1 MEVIYIFVVAFFIWL
16 IFKPKSDVGK
26 VRVNTKYNK
35 KEAGPRKETVTVL
48 RSSSA
53 EKKSDEQN
61 KVDTGACDE
70 NDKENIQLT
79 RNNLSRISS
88 KKKASIDSA
97 KNSDKAKIA
106 EEKEIDVRD
115 NPIQA
120 PNSSTTTKTASNYL
134 TSQLASQPQLTSTS
148 RIEHASSSSS
158 ADDGLASFNIYESA
172 QTHSDFTKVGK
183 KGAWIGKY
191 QEVKVHDRLLRG
203 FLYVGEQLESL
214 RGFKPVE

>member
-148 RIEHASSSSS
+148 SMHPVHLLPMTVLLPSIFMKAHKLTAILQKSVKRGR
-158 ADDGLASFNIYESA
+158 GLGSIKRLKYTTAYSEDFYMSVSNWNLYEDLN
-172 QTHSDFTKVGK
+172 QNLH
-183 KGAWIGKY
+183 
-191 QEVKVHDRLLRG
+191 
-203 FLYVGEQLESL
+203 
-214 RGFKPVE
+214 